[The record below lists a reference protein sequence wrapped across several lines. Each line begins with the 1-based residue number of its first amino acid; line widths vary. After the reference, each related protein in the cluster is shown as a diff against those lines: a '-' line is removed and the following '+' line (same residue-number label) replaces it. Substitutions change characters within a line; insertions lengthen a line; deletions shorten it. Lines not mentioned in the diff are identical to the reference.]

1 MYKIGDYVVYKREV
15 CKISDIVNNYFSSG
29 KQYYIMHPIDDESL
43 SINVP
48 TDNKLGLLRN
58 VISKEEAEEL
68 INKIYHISPIEV
80 NDKMIDN
87 EYRNLMNSMQ
97 LEDLIKIIKTTY
109 LRNDER
115 IKNGK
120 KAGDK
125 DNNYFKKAEKILYN
139 ELSVS
144 LNMSYEEVKE
154 YVFDRVENTCD

>member
-15 CKISDIVNNYFSSG
+15 CKISGIVNNYFSSG
-29 KQYYIMHPIDDESL
+29 KQYYIMHQIDDESL

-48 TDNKLGLLRN
+48 PDNKLGLLRN

-144 LNMSYEEVKE
+144 LNMSYEEVKK
-154 YVFDRVENTCD
+154 YVFDRVENMCD